1 LSDIDKSKKSY
12 AAAVCLAAIFGTVG
26 IHHFYL
32 GRWAHGLFD
41 LAMMVLGVAL
51 LMVGEPVGLLL
62 IIVDCVHT
70 VYFTFKLIIGE
81 YKDGSGRLIAIPS
94 GDQSVPAG

>member
-1 LSDIDKSKKSY
+1 LGDIDKSKKSY
-12 AAAVCLAAIFGTVG
+12 AAAVCLAAIFGTAG

-41 LAMMVLGVAL
+41 LSMMVLGVFL
-51 LMVGEPVGLLL
+51 LVIGEPVGFLL
-62 IIVDCVHT
+62 ILIDVVHT

-94 GDQSVPAG
+94 GN

>member
-1 LSDIDKSKKSY
+1 MGDIDKSKKSY

-41 LAMMVLGVAL
+41 LAMMVLGVSL
-51 LMVGEPVGLLL
+51 LVIGEPVGLLL
-62 IIVDCVHT
+62 ILIDIVHT
-70 VYFTFKLIIGE
+70 VYFTFKLIVGE

-94 GDQSVPAG
+94 GN

>member
-1 LSDIDKSKKSY
+1 MSDIDKSKKSY
-12 AAAVCLAAIFGTVG
+12 VAAVSLAAIFGTVG

-41 LAMMVLGVAL
+41 LSMMAIGVSL
-51 LMVGEPVGLLL
+51 LIIGELVGLLIIL
-62 IIVDCVHT
+62 IDVVHT

-81 YKDGSGRLIAIPS
+81 YKDGKGRLIAIPS
-94 GDQSVPAG
+94 GN

>member
-1 LSDIDKSKKSY
+1 MDDIDKSKKSY

-41 LAMMVLGVAL
+41 LAMMVLGVYL
-51 LMVGEPVGLLL
+51 LVIGEPVGLLL
-62 IIVDCVHT
+62 ILIDVVHT

-81 YKDGSGRLIAIPS
+81 YKDGSGRFIAIPS
-94 GDQSVPAG
+94 GN

>member
-1 LSDIDKSKKSY
+1 MSDIDKSKKSY

-41 LAMMVLGVAL
+41 LSMMVLGVAL

-62 IIVDCVHT
+62 IIVDFVHT

-81 YKDGSGRLIAIPS
+81 YKDGRGHWVAIPS